1 MDIMLRAREVV
12 AARSWS
18 TSPNIVIRMEE
29 AAKLRDDRGSL
40 PHLQIIGRST
50 PIGLSPPGSE
60 SFRHNAR

>member
-1 MDIMLRAREVV
+1 MDAMLRAREVV

-40 PHLQIIGRST
+40 PHLQIIGIST
-50 PIGLSPPGSE
+50 CRIVPAGWRIVST
-60 SFRHNAR
+60 